1 MYRNFVDTVLY
12 LSNYN
17 KEKTIVYHVAFINLL
32 PVICIKTRYNVK
44 QIHSCTPF
52 FVIIY

>member
-1 MYRNFVDTVLY
+1 MYRNFADTVLY

-44 QIHSCTPF
+44 KIS
-52 FVIIY
+52 

>member
-17 KEKTIVYHVAFINLL
+17 KEKTIVYLVDFIYYLL
-32 PVICIKTRYNVK
+32 FVLK
-44 QIHSCTPF
+44 QAIM
-52 FVIIY
+52 